1 MKPFARLAIASCIVT
16 MLLAG
21 CGGEPAP
28 AAQAMATASASK
40 ASALTV
46 TAATYHPL
54 IQRVYL
60 AYFGRPADP
69 AGLAFYAQK
78 YLEAGAPT
86 DAAAILGAYND
97 SAGVRALVDSFGLSQ
112 ESRDLYP
119 GDNKVFVAAIYRNL
133 FNRTPDASGEAF
145 WVAALDAG
153 AITRGSAAISL
164 MAGAQGDDRRM
175 VDLKLAAASDFTAAL
190 NTPSRIA
197 AYDGLAANAVVRQML
212 ADVTLATDPA
222 AIAQKIEATI
232 ATLSAE
238 TSQAVHA
245 EVMAIIKSRCVGCHS
260 VTPTFPGFSQ
270 APLGIRYDTSNQVR
284 ADAARIHTNVVKTQF
299 MPYGNFT
306 SMTEAERAVI
316 DRWFKM
322 GAP

>member
-1 MKPFARLAIASCIVT
+1 MKLFARLAIASCVYT
-16 MLLAG
+16 LLLAG
-21 CGGEPAP
+21 CGGDPAP
-28 AAQAMATASASK
+28 PTQSLATTSASK
-40 ASALTV
+40 LSAQTV
-46 TAATYHPL
+46 AAADFHPL

-86 DAAAILGAYND
+86 DVAAITGAYNA

-119 GDNKVFVAAIYRNL
+119 GDNKVFLAAIYRNL
-133 FNRTPDASGEAF
+133 FNRTPDAAGEAF
-145 WVAALDAG
+145 WVAALDGG

-164 MAGAQGDDRRM
+164 MAGAQDDDRKL
-175 VDLKLAAASDFTAAL
+175 VDIKVKAAGDFTAAL
-190 NTPSRIA
+190 NTPSRVT

-222 AIAQKIEATI
+222 SLPQAIEAAIASLTANN
-232 ATLSAE
+232 
-238 TSQAVHA
+238 SQAIHA

-260 VTPTFPGFSQ
+260 VTPTFPGFSP
-270 APLGIRYDTSNQVR
+270 APLGIRYDTSSQVR
-284 ADAARIHTNVVKTQF
+284 ADASRIHTNVVKTQF

-306 SMTEAERAVI
+306 DMTDAERAVI
-316 DRWFKM
+316 DAWFKM